1 MPNPLGQYSGHN
13 SISEVK
19 REIRQLLDIIEIEK
33 IKNES
38 DKGFVDSMRRS
49 MAIQLWRPSGK
60 QLFRLRDIKDR
71 YL

>member
-1 MPNPLGQYSGHN
+1 MPNPLGQYSGHD

-19 REIRQLLDIIEIEK
+19 REIRKLIDIIDLEK
-33 IKNES
+33 VQSEA
-38 DKGFVDSMRRS
+38 DKGFVVSMRRS
-49 MAIQLWRPSGK
+49 LAIQLWRPSGK